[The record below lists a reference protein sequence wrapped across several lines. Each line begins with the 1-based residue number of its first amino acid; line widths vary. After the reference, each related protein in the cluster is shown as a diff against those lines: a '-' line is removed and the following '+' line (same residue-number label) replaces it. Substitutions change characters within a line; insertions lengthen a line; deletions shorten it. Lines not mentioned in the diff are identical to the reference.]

1 MATPSTTSC
10 PNCEILREAFDFLL
24 EMTGVDPEDT
34 DELDDPMTIAVK
46 VGNKI
51 LRMQRMLKECL
62 SYLRSLPEYCGDYEC
77 KKPHCMLTNKISNI
91 LAGEEE

>member
-1 MATPSTTSC
+1 MTTPSTTC

-24 EMTGVDPEDT
+24 EMTSVDPEDT
-34 DELDDPMTIAVK
+34 DELDDPMKIAVK

-51 LRMQRMLKECL
+51 LRMQRMLNECL
-62 SYLRSLPEYCGDYEC
+62 SYLRSLHDYCGDYEC
-77 KKPHCMLTNKISNI
+77 NKPHCMLANKISNN